1 MPLPD
6 SDADRTLI
14 HHLEAL
20 HALARVLTGPEEAA
34 TLIQTIYEQAAQV
47 PPQQRPSDERAW
59 LFRLMVQ
66 ARDGALRP
74 GETEESSPDRSFTDD
89 SFRREVAEET
99 AERRLPVT
107 FAACSLHERFIL
119 AVDVL
124 GAPSDNILAAALDTS
139 PDEARSVR
147 DEARSAL
154 RASLR
159 DLLRG
164 PERMLVDVA
173 LPDDVL
179 REQLRDLLLGRF
191 HPAPPSLQSHVVDTL
206 KRAQEQREEERASTE
221 STFGAGVEA
230 IRSFMNRAVD
240 TVRRDGSLRS
250 VIGGLAVLLVL
261 GAGTAG
267 AFYLFSSASAP
278 SASNSIVDLSAD
290 RADRV
295 ELSLE
300 TDTPS
305 RASAYAR
312 HSFDRRVAVPEIDA
326 ASLQGAGRLPL
337 RSGTDVP
344 AFLYTDD
351 ETGSQI
357 VALAFNYA
365 LVDRLGNQATLA
377 PNRRTKL
384 TANETLLSEQR
395 GDRAIL
401 LWRQRDDILVVVA
414 PGLRADALRTRI
426 RP

>member
-1 MPLPD
+1 
-6 SDADRTLI
+6 
-14 HHLEAL
+14 
-20 HALARVLTGPEEAA
+20 
-34 TLIQTIYEQAAQV
+34 
-47 PPQQRPSDERAW
+47 
-59 LFRLMVQ
+59 
-66 ARDGALRP
+66 
-74 GETEESSPDRSFTDD
+74 
-89 SFRREVAEET
+89 
-99 AERRLPVT
+99 
-107 FAACSLHERFIL
+107 
-119 AVDVL
+119 
-124 GAPSDNILAAALDTS
+124 
-139 PDEARSVR
+139 
-147 DEARSAL
+147 
-154 RASLR
+154 
-159 DLLRG
+159 
-164 PERMLVDVA
+164 
-173 LPDDVL
+173 
-179 REQLRDLLLGRF
+179 
-191 HPAPPSLQSHVVDTL
+191 
-206 KRAQEQREEERASTE
+206 
-221 STFGAGVEA
+221 
-230 IRSFMNRAVD
+230 
-240 TVRRDGSLRS
+240 

-326 ASLQGAGRLPL
+326 ASLQGAGRLSL

>member
-66 ARDGALRP
+66 ARDGTLRP
-74 GETEESSPDRSFTDD
+74 GETEEPSPDRSFTDD

-99 AERRLPVT
+99 AERRLPVA

-206 KRAQEQREEERASTE
+206 ERAQEEREEERASTE
-221 STFGAGVEA
+221 STSGAGVEA
-230 IRSFMNRAVD
+230 IRSLMNRAVD
-240 TVRRDGSLRS
+240 TVRGDGSLRS

-326 ASLQGAGRLPL
+326 ASLQGAGRLSL